1 MELEQKGYI
10 DLERHN
16 EDYLLA
22 RSLVEE
28 TGQNV
33 FLTGRAGTGK
43 TTFLKELRER
53 ARKRILVLAPTGIA
67 AINAGG
73 ATLHSFFQLPFGL
86 YLPGYYR
93 KNRYRIGKEKID
105 VMQKMEVMVIDEV
118 SMLRPDLLDE
128 VSGLL
133 QKYRRDQR
141 PFGGVQLLL
150 IGDLRQLAPVV
161 KESEWNEMKPYYHS
175 PYFFEST
182 ALKAAGF
189 LTVELKHIYRQKD
202 QEFIGILEKI
212 RQGDLDSETWN
223 RLSARYMP
231 GFTPAD
237 EEGYV
242 VLTTH
247 NYQADKINDANA
259 EALPGAFCHYQ
270 AKVSGSFP
278 ESSFPT
284 WQTLRFK
291 PGSQVMFVK
300 NDAQHRFYN
309 GKIGRISRCESD
321 GVWVRSEDNEI
332 KVMPEKWENVRYTID
347 AETKEIRE
355 ISEGSFSQLPLKPAW
370 AITIHKSQGL
380 TFDKVVVDAGRAF
393 AHGQVYVAL
402 SRCRSLEGLVLRSPL
417 SQEALAG
424 DRQIEDFLHHAEVPC
439 GKLQLDKFKEDY
451 RFRLLSEQF
460 DFSAIEKLF
469 QNLRLVAA
477 KSLRKMYPRLTED
490 IAEAED
496 RFELEIYRVG
506 ENFFKEL
513 CRLRQASP
521 EQRADRY
528 RKAAN
533 YFSGRLQEIVGPLL
547 PRLKVDAEAAAVT
560 KKLQALQA
568 EMKRLYQEKLRTLSL
583 LEERAFFDSAD
594 YLKLKANVKE

>member
-105 VMQKMEVMVIDEV
+105 VMQKMELMVIDEV

-202 QEFIGILEKI
+202 QEW
-212 RQGDLDSETWN
+212 R
-223 RLSARYMP
+223 RY
-231 GFTPAD
+231 G
-237 EEGYV
+237 
-242 VLTTH
+242 
-247 NYQADKINDANA
+247 
-259 EALPGAFCHYQ
+259 
-270 AKVSGSFP
+270 
-278 ESSFPT
+278 
-284 WQTLRFK
+284 
-291 PGSQVMFVK
+291 
-300 NDAQHRFYN
+300 
-309 GKIGRISRCESD
+309 
-321 GVWVRSEDNEI
+321 
-332 KVMPEKWENVRYTID
+332 
-347 AETKEIRE
+347 KEIWIRRLGT
-355 ISEGSFSQLPLKPAW
+355 GSRLV
-370 AITIHKSQGL
+370 ICQGL
-380 TFDKVVVDAGRAF
+380 RP
-393 AHGQVYVAL
+393 Q
-402 SRCRSLEGLVLRSPL
+402 
-417 SQEALAG
+417 
-424 DRQIEDFLHHAEVPC
+424 
-439 GKLQLDKFKEDY
+439 
-451 RFRLLSEQF
+451 
-460 DFSAIEKLF
+460 
-469 QNLRLVAA
+469 
-477 KSLRKMYPRLTED
+477 M
-490 IAEAED
+490 
-496 RFELEIYRVG
+496 
-506 ENFFKEL
+506 
-513 CRLRQASP
+513 
-521 EQRADRY
+521 
-528 RKAAN
+528 
-533 YFSGRLQEIVGPLL
+533 
-547 PRLKVDAEAAAVT
+547 
-560 KKLQALQA
+560 KKD
-568 EMKRLYQEKLRTLSL
+568 M
-583 LEERAFFDSAD
+583 
-594 YLKLKANVKE
+594 